1 MWITGLIFIFQL
13 ETAFRDFENVC
24 PADIDRSPSS
34 MFYSMLRLLKIQ
46 IVLKHLRQE
55 PPAIDEFEECVK
67 LLFLSNRGKV
77 SVVEPAVAETYKEL
91 MAIPESKRNSSPQ
104 YPKLIEK
111 VLQKY
116 DTQDFLRVFNEF
128 TKSHQ
133 SPVMLDAII
142 ADIDSA
148 FYVPRIATGPG
159 SSAQHSGVLPVSLDV
174 DGSKQQQQT
183 QRQPPPEKQQPE
195 QQEPPAQQLQRTA
208 KPSNSDKIKTVKR
221 PHLQLSAWQLRKGL
235 KLAHDEVT
243 WTAVHQVRRKKCMF
257 VNICSFPILVRR
269 VLIHRVCLQETHPA
283 VLSFTNSIA
292 QQTKESN
299 QQKLSGKRRCP
310 ESGVGAAKEKD
321 DGETE
326 SDNEEGNLDVEVTES
341 DAERN
346 GIRLRGKGVRN
357 VVRSPPNRSRRVQ
370 APAPASV
377 SSSSQSPAHSL
388 PAHSPAV
395 APGSAGDVVGA
406 LRESRRA
413 LRSAVQDPLDDVR
426 KAAAAVVPIASSGED
441 RVTSK
446 TKVIDVEADG
456 PGRAVQVNNPAI
468 YHPWPVS
475 TKSIVEY
482 DVVIGDLSFPLP
494 LTVELGG

>member
-1 MWITGLIFIFQL
+1 MWIIGLIFIFQL

-159 SSAQHSGVLPVSLDV
+159 SSAQHSGVLPVSLDI
-174 DGSKQQQQT
+174 DGSKRQQQT

-257 VNICSFPILVRR
+257 LNICSFP
-269 VLIHRVCLQETHPA
+269 
-283 VLSFTNSIA
+283 
-292 QQTKESN
+292 
-299 QQKLSGKRRCP
+299 
-310 ESGVGAAKEKD
+310 
-321 DGETE
+321 
-326 SDNEEGNLDVEVTES
+326 
-341 DAERN
+341 
-346 GIRLRGKGVRN
+346 
-357 VVRSPPNRSRRVQ
+357 
-370 APAPASV
+370 
-377 SSSSQSPAHSL
+377 
-388 PAHSPAV
+388 
-395 APGSAGDVVGA
+395 
-406 LRESRRA
+406 
-413 LRSAVQDPLDDVR
+413 
-426 KAAAAVVPIASSGED
+426 
-441 RVTSK
+441 
-446 TKVIDVEADG
+446 
-456 PGRAVQVNNPAI
+456 
-468 YHPWPVS
+468 Y
-475 TKSIVEY
+475 
-482 DVVIGDLSFPLP
+482 
-494 LTVELGG
+494 